1 MADGKRSPQME
12 EVVVHP
18 EDGPSP
24 QHQSV
29 RSWENAVRGS
39 YTSPPAYPDGGIT
52 RLPNLPRELADALEE
67 DTRYWEFIEDAQI
80 PRETVEDLLDKGY
93 SPRQIYRLWID
104 RVPATAPR
112 AVPLG
117 PDPIDLSPNWI
128 PQSSNQPD
136 LTRPDADF
144 PDQAPEQLDPDA
156 KSAAKFVITKAIIKL
171 FPRPIQWLIDAGLW
185 SRDFWNSLSKAQQEQ
200 IRGLFRDVM
209 EQAYELSE
217 LDLQD
222 KLREWYLD
230 RPTSG
235 SETFATEGITVIAKE
250 TPTKSVRDFEI
261 SIPLEDIQINKPPQ
275 PQAVEPP
282 PDFLKPENWTPHQ
295 ENAWPEE
302 FPPELPIV
310 KVEIFP
316 STIEPVHPKWND
328 LPYYAWKA
336 DIKPVIK
343 TRIKIE
349 MRLPPKTKVA
359 EGNTLR
365 GPKEKKGRNYAAANA
380 YRGLLKLI
388 NKTYGEVDELRDI
401 YDAFRENS
409 WIDNNG
415 DLMLNIE
422 QFANDIFWMQLEDK
436 AIGKLM
442 GKYREALQDNP
453 TWHALSAL

>member
-12 EVVVHP
+12 EVVVTP

-39 YTSPPAYPDGGIT
+39 YNPAAPYRDGGVT
-52 RLPNLPRELADALEE
+52 RLPNLPRDLAEALEE
-67 DTRYWEFIEDAQI
+67 DTRYWEFIEDAKV
-80 PRETVEDLLDKGY
+80 PREMVENLLEKGY
-93 SPRQIYRLWID
+93 SPREIYRLWID
-104 RVPATAPR
+104 RTPVKAPK
-112 AVPLG
+112 AINLG

-128 PQSSNQPD
+128 PANPNAP
-136 LTRPDADF
+136 LPDADF
-144 PDQAPEQLDPDA
+144 PDQAPTDLDPDA
-156 KSAAKFVITKAIIKL
+156 KAAAKFVITKVIIKL
-171 FPRPIQWLIDAGLW
+171 FPRPIQWLYEAGMWTRDAW
-185 SRDFWNSLSKAQQEQ
+185 HAMSKAQQEQ
-200 IRGLFRDVM
+200 LRGLFRDVM

-261 SIPLEDIQINKPPQ
+261 SIPLEDMQILKPPKSQ
-275 PQAVEPP
+275 PVEPP
-282 PDFLKPENWTPHQ
+282 PEFLQPENWMPHQ
-295 ENAWPEE
+295 ENPWPEE

-310 KVEIFP
+310 KVEISP
-316 STIEPVHPKWND
+316 STIEPVQPKWND

-336 DIKPVIK
+336 DVKPVIK
-343 TRIKIE
+343 TRIKFE

-359 EGNTLR
+359 EGNRLR
-365 GPKEKKGRNYAAANA
+365 SKKEKKGRNYAAANM
-380 YRGLLKLI
+380 YRGLLKVI
-388 NKTYGEVDELRDI
+388 NKTYGEVDELRDV
-401 YDAFRENS
+401 YHAFRENS

-422 QFANDIFWMQLEDK
+422 QFATDIFMMQLEDK
-436 AIGKLM
+436 AIGKIM
-442 GKYREALQDNP
+442 SKYREALQDNP
-453 TWHALSAL
+453 TWHSLSAP